1 MYDATNYAGLDP
13 SIYPPAPISPP
24 AKLIPYQQ
32 VDYSQQIESTQQQ
45 QGPTKGQN
53 AWAKFLEASSGA
65 GKGKDSTYGNLMK
78 LGNIERPDFMG
89 SLSGYGAG
97 GEVQDL
103 QPADSQPFMPQQ
115 EQSSKAKIYALLQKY
130 YGDPALSSTTNVGI
144 PN

>member
-1 MYDATNYAGLDP
+1 MYPATNDGLDP
-13 SIYPPAPISPP
+13 SIYPPAPISQP

-32 VDYSQQIESTQQQ
+32 VDYSQQNVPTP
-45 QGPTKGQN
+45 QGPSKGQN

-65 GKGKDSTYGNLMK
+65 GKEKDSTYGNLMK
-78 LGNIERPDFMG
+78 LGNIEQPDFMG